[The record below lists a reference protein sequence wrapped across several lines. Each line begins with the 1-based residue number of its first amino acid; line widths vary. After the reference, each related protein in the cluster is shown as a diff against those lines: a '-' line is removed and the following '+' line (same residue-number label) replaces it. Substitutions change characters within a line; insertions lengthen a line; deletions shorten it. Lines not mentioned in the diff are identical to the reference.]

1 MRYHTNIGKF
11 MGIWPSK
18 KELIMWVNT
27 QCKPKGNI
35 ELKLG
40 SKVFLP
46 LFLPVLRIER
56 GSLKKDPTS
65 STLLVF
71 IYDIGHRGSHQTR
84 RILQNP

>member
-18 KELIMWVNT
+18 KELITWVNT

-40 SKVFLP
+40 SKGF
-46 LFLPVLRIER
+46 FTIIFTCTEDRERIFEE
-56 GSLKKDPTS
+56 GPYFFNSASLH
-65 STLLVF
+65 L
-71 IYDIGHRGSHQTR
+71 
-84 RILQNP
+84 